1 MRRSSSL
8 LCMAVLVSVL
18 MLASA
23 LAPTAA
29 APAAAAGPAE
39 QHGSPKS
46 GYICA
51 WPAIGG
57 AQFVNAD
64 LPETNATYWMFD
76 YFMAPGQKLVIHG
89 IYPFARFFEF
99 TTYYNG
105 TPIKPGGNLVDAL
118 VQPEAGSKNP
128 FQTAKASDDPSK
140 RHYRVVVEANPDPS
154 STNVLSAGTSGGD
167 GTLIYRVYVPDNP
180 QHLKA
185 DVPLPRITDVDASGV
200 KTRLSP
206 CKRAQTSAAPAGN
219 AATAPVIPRA
229 AACPT
234 PMQFCLPDTTGGLY
248 PNPAN
253 QYVHAESSFV
263 PGQVVVVTGKAP
275 TFPDTVA
282 GQSPTVA
289 SDMRYWSI
297 CQNLGAPVY
306 PVIACKADY
315 QIPLT
320 GDRSYTIV
328 ISAEEDRPSNADKAH
343 GVAWMPWGDTTQ
355 GGVILVRNML
365 AADAFCCSIQNVD
378 PLDTPPYAVMGP
390 YYPLAKYCTMAG
402 FESDGAACAA
412 QPPPP

>member
-8 LCMAVLVSVL
+8 LRVVVLVSVL
-18 MLASA
+18 MIAAA
-23 LAPTAA
+23 LTPTAA
-29 APAAAAGPAE
+29 APAAAAVPAE
-39 QHGSPKS
+39 QHGQPRS

-57 AQFVNAD
+57 AQFMNAF

-76 YFMAPGQKLVIHG
+76 YVMAPGQKLVIHG
-89 IYPFARFFEF
+89 VYPFARFFEF
-99 TTYYNG
+99 TTYDNG
-105 TPIKPGGNLVDAL
+105 TPIDPGGNLVDAEI
-118 VQPEAGSKNP
+118 QPQAGSKNP

-140 RHYRVVVEANPDPS
+140 RHYRVVVEANAGPS
-154 STNVLSAGTSGGD
+154 STNVLSAGVSGGN

-180 QHLKA
+180 DHLKA
-185 DVPLPRITDVDASGV
+185 DVHLPRITDVDPSGA
-200 KTRLSP
+200 KTRLP
-206 CKRAQTSAAPAGN
+206 LCKGTQTSAAPAGN
-219 AATAPVIPRA
+219 SVAAPVSPRTA
-229 AACPT
+229 QCLT
-234 PMQFCLPDTTGGLY
+234 PMQFCLPDTAGGLY

-253 QYVHAESSFV
+253 KYLHTDPPFV
-263 PGQVVVVTGKAP
+263 SGQVVVVTGKAP

-282 GQSPTVA
+282 GQSPTAA

-297 CQNLGAPVY
+297 CQNLGAPIY

-343 GVAWMPWGDTTQ
+343 GVAWMPWGDTSQ

-365 AADAFCCSIQNVD
+365 PADAFCCSIQNVD
-378 PLDTPPYAVMGP
+378 PLDTPPYTVMGP
-390 YYPLAKYCTMAG
+390 YYPLAKYCTKAG
-402 FESDGAACAA
+402 FESAASACIA